1 MEGTIVLVT
10 DRPDRSAAL
19 AAALRTVGLCEV
31 VGPDESWASGGFLL
45 GVVSD
50 LALTHPEAARCLR
63 GLGRRYKGQALP
75 VIGLL
80 RRATIEALR
89 HAKTLGATVC
99 LPAYL
104 PPETVAAALT
114 IQIENSAPAG
124 ERAVVHGVARA
135 GEALT
140 SLLAEA
146 RSGSRIRMETVE
158 VGLAPILTAVQEGGL
173 ARWLDTVWS
182 HDDATYRH
190 CLLVAGLAAQFALH
204 LRFRRDDQQRFVRA
218 ALVHDVGKAR
228 IPLPILNK
236 PGRLDPDETA
246 VMRTHAALG
255 YEILKAGGEC
265 DAFTLDAVR
274 HHHEMLDGSGY
285 PDGLSGEAVS
295 DAVRL
300 LTICDI
306 YAALTER
313 RAYRTPMRM
322 ADAMTVLKGMDGK
335 LEAGLVQAF
344 GRAIAA

>member
-1 MEGTIVLVT
+1 MLVT

-19 AAALRTVGLCEV
+19 AATLRTVGPCEV

-50 LALTHPEAARCLR
+50 LALTRPEAARCLR

-158 VGLAPILTAVQEGGL
+158 AGLAPILTAVQEGASRAGSTRSGRMTTPPTGTACWWPGSRRNSPCTRASSATTSSVSSAPWSTMS
-173 ARWLDTVWS
+173 ARPESRCRSSTS
-182 HDDATYRH
+182 R
-190 CLLVAGLAAQFALH
+190 AGS
-204 LRFRRDDQQRFVRA
+204 
-218 ALVHDVGKAR
+218 
-228 IPLPILNK
+228 IPTRP
-236 PGRLDPDETA
+236 R
-246 VMRTHAALG
+246 
-255 YEILKAGGEC
+255 
-265 DAFTLDAVR
+265 
-274 HHHEMLDGSGY
+274 
-285 PDGLSGEAVS
+285 
-295 DAVRL
+295 
-300 LTICDI
+300 
-306 YAALTER
+306 
-313 RAYRTPMRM
+313 
-322 ADAMTVLKGMDGK
+322 
-335 LEAGLVQAF
+335 
-344 GRAIAA
+344 